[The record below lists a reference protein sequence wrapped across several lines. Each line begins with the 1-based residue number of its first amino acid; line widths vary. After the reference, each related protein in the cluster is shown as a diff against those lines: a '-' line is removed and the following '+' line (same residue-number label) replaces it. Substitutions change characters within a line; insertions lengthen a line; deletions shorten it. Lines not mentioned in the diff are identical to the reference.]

1 MRLSE
6 DQPQPLAT
14 QPGDD
19 DIRLVEPGGDQQ
31 RVVGPLLEPH
41 HDLAPR

>member
-6 DQPQPLAT
+6 DQPQSLTP

-19 DIRLVEPGGDQQ
+19 DIRLVEPRGDQQ
-31 RVVGPLLEPH
+31 RVV
-41 HDLAPR
+41 RRFWNFTTT